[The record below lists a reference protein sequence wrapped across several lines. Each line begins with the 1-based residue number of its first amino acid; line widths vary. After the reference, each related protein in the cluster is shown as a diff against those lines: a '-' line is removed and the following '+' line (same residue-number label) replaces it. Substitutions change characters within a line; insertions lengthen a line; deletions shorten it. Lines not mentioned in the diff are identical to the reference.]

1 MLVEQLKKL
10 QEENKQLASKNT
22 QLSTANTQFFIAFK
36 QLAEENEHL
45 KKEAI
50 KNNHKFQQLQE
61 NIEKNAETIVY
72 DALRMVFTSGQ
83 IKRIMSPNSSINTRS

>member
-1 MLVEQLKKL
+1 LNNQPNKKNEILVEQLKKL

-22 QLSTANTQFFIAFK
+22 QLSTTNTQFSIAFK

-50 KNNHKFQQLQE
+50 KSYQKFQQLQE
-61 NIEKNAETIVY
+61 NIEKNSETITMHCV
-72 DALRMVFTSGQ
+72 
-83 IKRIMSPNSSINTRS
+83 